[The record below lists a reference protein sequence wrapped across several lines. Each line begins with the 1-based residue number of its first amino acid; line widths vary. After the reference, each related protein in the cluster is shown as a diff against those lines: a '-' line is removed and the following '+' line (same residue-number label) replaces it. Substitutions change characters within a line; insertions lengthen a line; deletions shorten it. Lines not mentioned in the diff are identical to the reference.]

1 MSLSVGIV
9 GLPNV
14 GKSTLFNTLTNSNV
28 KAQNFPFTTIEPNTG
43 VVPVNDQRL
52 TILDD
57 IVHSGKIINSTVTFI
72 DIAGIVKNAHK
83 GEGLG
88 NKFLSHI
95 SEVDLIL
102 EVLRDFTD
110 KNIAHIYN
118 EVNSQKDKEIIK
130 LELILK
136 DLEKTFTLKNKYEKY
151 TKKDKENEKYVDL
164 LKKISNILEN
174 EEMIKDHKWEEDEKV
189 FIKELDFLTGKP
201 TVYLHN
207 IEEYKAFHKDDNFYL
222 NILLENEL
230 SKLNSE
236 ERLTMMKDL
245 NIDIT
250 GIDTLVKFI
259 FDQLSLQVFFTAGE
273 KEVRAWTIKKDTM
286 AIDAAGVI
294 HTDFKDKFIKM
305 DILSFDDFIKS
316 KGWVNAKDKGLIQ
329 TVGKDHIMQDGD
341 VIIVKHS

>member
-1 MSLSVGIV
+1 M
-9 GLPNV
+9 
-14 GKSTLFNTLTNSNV
+14 
-28 KAQNFPFTTIEPNTG
+28 
-43 VVPVNDQRL
+43 
-52 TILDD
+52 
-57 IVHSGKIINSTVTFI
+57 
-72 DIAGIVKNAHK
+72 
-83 GEGLG
+83 
-88 NKFLSHI
+88 
-95 SEVDLIL
+95 IL

-164 LKKISNILEN
+164 LKKISDILEN
-174 EEMIKDHKWEEDEKV
+174 EEMIKDHKWSEDEKV
-189 FIKELDFLTGKP
+189 LIRELDFLTGKP